1 MSDDFPI
8 PAAAVRRPHFIPPLR
23 NFWYFALH
31 GPELKVGKMKPITL
45 LGESVLLGRT
55 TEGKVFAMRNLCP
68 HRSTPLH
75 HGQFDG
81 KDVQCLYHGW
91 KFGADGRCSLIPTL
105 CGDQAHFGDRIRN
118 KTYPCRESQGII
130 WVFVGE
136 MDEATMP
143 EPPCLPD
150 IGDSKP
156 EIYFGIPYPLN
167 AEHTAYTF
175 FDPSHVA
182 FVHSSP
188 FVHRKSHN
196 IREKVK
202 EFEPAPLGWTMKRH
216 AAPKENMFYRL
227 FGKNATTE
235 IVYSLP
241 GTRIESI
248 RGDKHWAISLAT
260 ITPISDEETIMQ
272 QTMYWSFP
280 WMGPAKGLI
289 RYLIK
294 HFLTEDRHYGFM
306 QRPGLAA
313 NQPFMLIGD
322 ADVQIQWFQRL
333 RQAWLQSDNGN
344 LPFVN
349 PISPQTLRFK
359 S

>member
-1 MSDDFPI
+1 MSNDPTLS
-8 PAAAVRRPHFIPPLR
+8 PERRPHFIPPLK
-23 NFWYFALH
+23 NFWYFGLY
-31 GPELKVGKMKPITL
+31 GPDLKPGQMKPITL
-45 LGESVLLGRT
+45 LGQPVLMGRT
-55 TEGKVFAMRNLCP
+55 TEGKAFAMRNICP

-75 HGQFDG
+75 HGTFDG

-91 KFGADGRCSLIPTL
+91 KFGADGKCSEIPGL

-118 KTYPCRESQGII
+118 RTYPCREMQGVI
-130 WVFVGE
+130 WVFVGDKE
-136 MDEATMP
+136 ESALP
-143 EPPCLPD
+143 EVPTLPD
-150 IGDSKP
+150 IGDVP
-156 EIYFGIPYPLN
+156 PQIYFQIPYPLN

-202 EFEPAPLGWTMKRH
+202 DFEPSELGWCMKRH

-227 FGKNATTE
+227 FGKNVTTE
-235 IVYSLP
+235 IIYSLP
-241 GTRIESI
+241 GTRVETI
-248 RGDKHWAISLAT
+248 RGEKHWAVSMAT
-260 ITPISDEETIMQ
+260 ITPISDTETIMQ
-272 QTMYWSFP
+272 QAMYWSFP
-280 WMGPAKGLI
+280 WMVGPAKWLI

-294 HFLTEDRHYGFM
+294 HFLTEDRTYGFM
-306 QRPGLAA
+306 QRPGLEE

-322 ADVQIQWFQRL
+322 SDAQIQWFQRL
-333 RQAWLQSDNGN
+333 RQAWLQSGSGT

-349 PISPQTLRFK
+349 PLTPQTLRFK